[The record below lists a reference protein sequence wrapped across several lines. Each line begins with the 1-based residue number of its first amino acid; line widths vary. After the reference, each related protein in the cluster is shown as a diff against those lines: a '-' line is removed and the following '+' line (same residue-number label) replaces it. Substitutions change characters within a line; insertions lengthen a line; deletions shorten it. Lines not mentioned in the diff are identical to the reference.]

1 MARTRMDVWTRTR
14 DEGDWPT
21 VLRDY
26 ELAVGRMRDLDPP
39 GSKPGNPIGWRF
51 QAAIHGRRNQFGNAD
66 TSNEFW
72 SNCQHGSWYFLPWHR
87 MYLAAF
93 ELIVQHVL
101 EDETWSLPYWYSIDP
116 DDADK
121 SSLPPAFLDVTLD
134 DNNLQTDERSE
145 IARSGGPFYGDIPV
159 DFLHTALVDA
169 LSSDI
174 FATPDGLSTFA
185 GGERSDLN
193 FSGDEAGLLEDVP
206 HGLVHSLVGNDY
218 DGNTLVNPGW
228 MGSFYTAGLDPIF
241 WLHHANLDRMW
252 QVWLELDDSHT
263 NPTGD
268 AAFLDTEFTFPHPT
282 EGTVTWRIGDA
293 LKTDFFG
300 YDYESVAPPSVLA
313 LSEPVPPLPP
323 GPVPPEPPEPP
334 EPAQPGGAEQD
345 PRPEDAVSRPSGD
358 SPPRVLGAASDVSL
372 ASSERVAVELSPTRS
387 RGAQEDD
394 PGVERAYLRVEG
406 ITGTDGAP
414 LYGVYVNVPEGDD
427 PADHP
432 ELRAGSVS
440 TFGLVESSRVDDDH
454 DGGGLTATF
463 DITSLRDRLVGEG
476 RWDASRL
483 EVSFTTHAPQPPSGV
498 RRERDVPDAAP
509 DVRARR
515 VAVVA
520 G

>member
-1 MARTRMDVWTRTR
+1 MTRTRMDVWTRTR
-14 DEGDWPT
+14 DEGDWPD

-26 ELAVGRMRDLDPP
+26 EVAVGRMRDLDTP
-39 GSKPGNPIGWRF
+39 GHKPGNPVGWRF
-51 QAAIHGRRNQFGNAD
+51 QAAIHGLRSQFGGAD

-93 ELIVQHVL
+93 EVIVQHVL

-116 DDADK
+116 DDVGK
-121 SSLPPAFLDVTLD
+121 SALPPAFLDMTLD

-159 DFLHTALVDA
+159 EFLNSSLVDA
-169 LSSDI
+169 LTSDT
-174 FATPDGLSTFA
+174 FASPDGLATFG

-241 WLHHANLDRMW
+241 WLHHANLDRLW

-263 NPTGD
+263 NLTGD
-268 AAFLDTEFTFPHPT
+268 SAFLDTEFTFPHPT
-282 EGTVTWRIGDA
+282 EGTVTWKIGDA
-293 LKTDFFG
+293 LDTSFFG
-300 YDYESVAPPSVLA
+300 YDYESLAPPSVLA
-313 LSEPVPPLPP
+313 
-323 GPVPPEPPEPP
+323 PP
-334 EPAQPGGAEQD
+334 EPAQPEPEPLPDAERQ
-345 PRPEDAVSRPSGD
+345 EVAVSRPSGD

-372 ASSERVAVELSPTRS
+372 ASADRVAVELTTSRARS
-387 RGAQEDD
+387 AAPADEAA
-394 PGVERAYLRVEG
+394 PGERAYLRVEG
-406 ITGTDGAP
+406 ITGTNGAP
-414 LYGVYVNVPEGDD
+414 LYGVYVNVPEGAD

-440 TFGLVESSRVDDDH
+440 TFGLEESSQSDDEH

-463 DITSLRDRLVGEG
+463 DITALRDRLVAEG
-476 RWDASRL
+476 RWDEGRL
-483 EVSFTTHAPQPPSGV
+483 EVSFTTHSPEPPSGV
-498 RRERDVPDAAP
+498 RRERGLEPAEP

-520 G
+520 S